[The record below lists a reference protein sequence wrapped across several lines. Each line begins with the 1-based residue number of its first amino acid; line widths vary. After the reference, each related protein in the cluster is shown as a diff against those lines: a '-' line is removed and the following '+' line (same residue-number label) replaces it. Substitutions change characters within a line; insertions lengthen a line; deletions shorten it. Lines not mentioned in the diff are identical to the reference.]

1 MYNVRVEWL
10 NYHHLLYFWVT
21 AKEGSIRA
29 ASEKLLL
36 AQPTISAQ
44 IHALEKS
51 LGVKLFDR
59 VGRNLAIT
67 EAGRVVYRYADQ
79 IFSLGGELVDTVKG
93 QLKGAA
99 VPLNIGVTDA
109 MPKRMAYRFLQPA
122 ISMPEQVRLVCYEGT
137 PTELLKKLA
146 THELGV
152 VLSDAP
158 VGSDIRVRAFNH
170 LLGECGISI
179 LAVRK
184 LANRY
189 HRRFPQSLD
198 ASPFLMPTHYTSLR
212 SSLEHWFDSEGIHP
226 AVVGEFQ
233 DSALL
238 KAFGREGKGL
248 FAVPTV
254 IEKEI
259 MHQYAVQL
267 VGRIEAIREKF
278 YAITVERKVTHPA
291 VVAIV
296 DAARGEIFA

>member
-1 MYNVRVEWL
+1 MYSTCVEWL

-29 ASEKLLL
+29 AGAKLLL

-93 QLKGAA
+93 QLKGMPT
-99 VPLNIGVTDA
+99 PLNIGVTDA

-122 ISMPEQVRLVCYEGT
+122 MSLPEQVRLICHEDT

-146 THELGV
+146 VHELDV
-152 VLSDAP
+152 MLSDAP
-158 VGSDIRVRAFNH
+158 VSSDIRVRAFNH

-184 LANRY
+184 LAIQFR
-189 HRRFPQSLD
+189 RRFPRSLD
-198 ASPFLMPTHYTSLR
+198 AAPFLMPTHYTSLR
-212 SSLEHWFDSEGIHP
+212 SSLDHWFDSEEIHP
-226 AVVGEFQ
+226 AIVGEFQ

-238 KAFGREGKGL
+238 KAFGREGNGL

-267 VGRIEAIREKF
+267 VGRTESVREKF
-278 YAITVERKVTHPA
+278 YVITVERKVTHPA

>member
-1 MYNVRVEWL
+1 MYNTPMEWL
-10 NYHHLLYFWVT
+10 NYHHLLYFWIT

-51 LGVKLFDR
+51 FGVKLFDR

-67 EAGRVVYRYADQ
+67 EAGRVVYRYADK
-79 IFSLGGELVDTVKG
+79 IFSLGSELVDTVKG
-93 QLKGAA
+93 QLKGAPI
-99 VPLNIGVTDA
+99 PLNIGVTDA
-109 MPKRMAYRFLQPA
+109 LPKRMAYRFLQPA
-122 ISMPEQVRLVCYEGT
+122 ISLPEQVRLVCYEGT

-146 THELGV
+146 AHELDV

-158 VGSDIRVRAFNH
+158 VSSDIRVRAFNH
-170 LLGECGISI
+170 LLGECGVSI
-179 LAVRK
+179 LAVRE

-226 AVVGEFQ
+226 AIVGEFQ
-233 DSALL
+233 DSTLL

-259 MHQYAVQL
+259 MQQYAVRL
-267 VGRIEAIREKF
+267 VGRTESIRERF
-278 YAITVERKVTHPA
+278 YVITVERKVTHPA

>member
-1 MYNVRVEWL
+1 MYHICMEWL
-10 NYHHLLYFWVT
+10 NYHHLLYFWT
-21 AKEGSIRA
+21 IAKEGSIKA
-29 ASEKLLL
+29 ASAKLLL

-59 VGRNLAIT
+59 TGRNLVIT
-67 EAGRVVYRYADQ
+67 EAGRVVYQYADK

-93 QLKGAA
+93 QLKGVP

-122 ISMPEQVRLVCYEGT
+122 MALPNQVRLVCYEGT

-146 THELGV
+146 AHELGV

-158 VGSDIRVRAFNH
+158 VSSNISVRAFNH
-170 LLGECGISI
+170 LLGECGISV

-184 LANRY
+184 LAAKFR
-189 HRRFPQSLD
+189 RRFPKSLD
-198 ASPFLMPTHYTSLR
+198 GAPFLMPTHYTSLR
-212 SSLEHWFDSEGIHP
+212 SSLEQWCGSEGIRP
-226 AVVGEFQ
+226 AIVGEFQ

-259 MHQYAVQL
+259 IHQYTVQL
-267 VGRIEAIREKF
+267 VGQIESIREKF

-296 DAARGEIFA
+296 EAARGEIFA